1 METATRHTEGIHR
14 FTIHNET
21 KTIKIERWAKTGLV
35 WKRCKWIEIYNA
47 HIESLEMAHNFI
59 KQIQHDQPA

>member
-1 METATRHTEGIHR
+1 METAIRHQQGIHR

-21 KTIKIERWAKTGLV
+21 LTIKIERYEKIWF
-35 WKRCKWIEIYNA
+35 RYKWIEIYNA